1 MKVWLKVLCV
11 LLLLYIAVA
20 GFIHPL
26 IPGGLD
32 VQVSELKPGEN
43 SFTFV
48 GYNSSFKE
56 QQNDL
61 QVFVASDSVIFCAAV
76 TSVSDDAHVTATV
89 QLPDTLPSTNFSFY
103 ANTPADGTIYVG
115 KAVSHS
121 GFVVNPSAQPAGCE
135 VNVVSDAHSGFGY
148 PFQIIIF
155 ETIRNL
161 LWHVPMWFTMFTLM
175 LFSLALSIRTINAM
189 GQDTVLE
196 HQYRKVLELDRRASV
211 YAATGLVFCTLGLVT
226 GSVWARFTWGAWW
239 TMDPQLNGAM
249 VVFIVY
255 VAYFILRSSVQD
267 EEKRAR
273 LSAIFNIFAAI
284 LMIILLMVMP
294 RFAEGLHPGKS
305 GNPAFSQYDLDSS
318 LRTVFYPAVL
328 GWILL
333 GYWLYTIH
341 LRLVKLEET
350 DEHDA

>member
-1 MKVWLKVLCV
+1 
-11 LLLLYIAVA
+11 
-20 GFIHPL
+20 
-26 IPGGLD
+26 
-32 VQVSELKPGEN
+32 
-43 SFTFV
+43 
-48 GYNSSFKE
+48 
-56 QQNDL
+56 
-61 QVFVASDSVIFCAAV
+61 
-76 TSVSDDAHVTATV
+76 
-89 QLPDTLPSTNFSFY
+89 
-103 ANTPADGTIYVG
+103 
-115 KAVSHS
+115 
-121 GFVVNPSAQPAGCE
+121 
-135 VNVVSDAHSGFGY
+135 
-148 PFQIIIF
+148 
-155 ETIRNL
+155 
-161 LWHVPMWFTMFTLM
+161 
-175 LFSLALSIRTINAM
+175 
-189 GQDTVLE
+189 
-196 HQYRKVLELDRRASV
+196 
-211 YAATGLVFCTLGLVT
+211 
-226 GSVWARFTWGAWW
+226 
-239 TMDPQLNGAM
+239 M